1 MSKQKMGTGDSLKT
15 KSVDVKISAILDR
28 DITLWEYCR
37 LSSEDES
44 LKRLLDIEEFKQAFG
59 KN

>member
-1 MSKQKMGTGDSLKT
+1 MGTGDSLKT